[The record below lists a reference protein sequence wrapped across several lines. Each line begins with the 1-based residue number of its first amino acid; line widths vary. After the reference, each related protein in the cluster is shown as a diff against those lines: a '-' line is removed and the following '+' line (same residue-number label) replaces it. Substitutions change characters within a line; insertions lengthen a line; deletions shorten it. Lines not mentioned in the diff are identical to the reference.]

1 MATESGKGVVTT
13 RTTIE
18 AVERLEG
25 AVQARLR
32 QMSKGRLRELIPRA
46 IDGRFRLCI
55 PPMDDDDDLILSALI
70 DEVFALREQVTA
82 LRPLLDASPLWVY
95 RADDVGILA
104 CKHCDGMEEGDVF
117 IHHPR
122 CPWQVAKRSHD
133 STTEPK
139 N

>member
-1 MATESGKGVVTT
+1 MSD
-13 RTTIE
+13 
-18 AVERLEG
+18 ERLARHWSTTKAYDALQRFIEG
-25 AVQARLR
+25 KHRLHIPVQESDEDRIIAAV
-32 QMSKGRLRELIPRA
+32 
-46 IDGRFRLCI
+46 
-55 PPMDDDDDLILSALI
+55 I
-70 DEVFALREQVTA
+70 DERDALREEVAA